1 MVDLAPVVLFVYNR
15 PEHTEKTLIS
25 LMYNKLSEESVLY
38 IYHDGVKAHANEIDL
53 KRFDEVKKVI
63 RKKRWCKSVSIIESE
78 VNKGLA
84 DSITSGVT
92 EIVNK
97 HGKVIVL
104 EDDIVTSP
112 GFLKY
117 VNDALFFHKDNKEVM
132 GISGFM
138 FPISKNNL
146 PETFLY
152 PANSCWGWGTWKDR
166 WANYND
172 DAEQLYSELIKKP
185 VDWKCFNAYQNR
197 SFEEQ
202 LIANVQKKKKTWA
215 IKWHACVHLH
225 DGSILHPRQTL
236 TKNIGLDG
244 SGENCGF
251 NNAYDDNVLAREIRV
266 TRHSSLKSDALVESA
281 LKNYFNKKKTGI
293 LPFRKFLMKCL
304 HKN

>member
-1 MVDLAPVVLFVYNR
+1 MEDLAPVVLFVYNR
-15 PEHTEKTLIS
+15 PEHTEKTLMA
-25 LMYNKLSEESVLY
+25 LMNNTLSDASTLY
-38 IYHDGVKAHANEIDL
+38 VYHDGAKVDAKYTDL
-53 KRFDEVKKVI
+53 KRFSEVKKVI
-63 RKKRWCKSVSIIESE
+63 RKKKWCKNVNIIESK
-78 VNKGLA
+78 VNMGLA

-92 EIVNK
+92 EIVNR

-104 EDDIVTSP
+104 EDDIETSP

-117 VNDALFFHKDNKEVM
+117 MNDALLLHRDNKEVM

-138 FPISKNNL
+138 FPIYRSNL

-172 DAEQLYSELIKKP
+172 DALELYSELINKP
-185 VDWKCFNAYQNR
+185 IDWKYFNAYQNN

-202 LIANVQKKKKTWA
+202 LIANVQKKTKTWA
-215 IKWHACVHLH
+215 VKWHACIHLH

-244 SGENCGF
+244 SGVNCGF
-251 NNAYDDNVLAREIRV
+251 NNAYDDNMLAQEIRV
-266 TRHSSLKSDALVESA
+266 TKHSRLKNDTLVESA
-281 LKNYFNKKKTGI
+281 LKTYFNKKKKKSGVI
-293 LPFRKFLMKCL
+293 FFRKVFDKVF
-304 HKN
+304 K